1 MRKKLAAAFGVLVLV
16 ACATGA
22 PAPEPEP
29 LVPQPWVEP
38 PRVYS
43 LIGERAELE
52 LTAEQVEALDSLG
65 VALAEENRPL
75 VQRARELQ
83 AGRRISQER
92 AAILRPLLEEIRDN
106 NLAAQNRVQE
116 ILTEEQEREVC
127 AIFGLD
133 RARLSPEQ
141 RRRLER
147 AEEMRRRQAE
157 MQGDTI
163 PVAAGRAGIWRWCA
177 PAAAD
182 TTAADTTAR
191 RR

>member
-1 MRKKLAAAFGVLVLV
+1 MRKKLAAAFGILVLA
-16 ACATGA
+16 ACAPGA

-52 LTAEQVEALDSLG
+52 LTAEQVEALDSVG

-92 AAILRPLLEEIRDN
+92 AAILRPLLEEIRDK

-116 ILTEEQEREVC
+116 ILTQEQEREVC
-127 AIFGLD
+127 QIFGLD

-147 AEEMRRRQAE
+147 EEEIRRRRAE
-157 MQGDTI
+157 MEGDTTA
-163 PVAAGRAGIWRWCA
+163 VAAGRARIWRWCA
-177 PAAAD
+177 P
-182 TTAADTTAR
+182 TAADTVPADTVR